1 MLQHKD
7 YYAPLLEEEE
17 RIEKDVEL
25 QSSSQHEEEQTE
37 MD

>member
-1 MLQHKD
+1 MLEHKD

-17 RIEKDVEL
+17 RIEKDMAL
-25 QSSSQHEEEQTE
+25 QSGNQHEEDQSK